1 MSAWL
6 AWSAA
11 GWHWAIY
18 PLAAAVITA
27 AVGGWLYYREPPG
40 EAAQYERELD
50 REFAPPRYLPG
61 PARRG
66 EDREKD
72 RGLGADRVMASGSQR
87 TDSLHSEGRAGEL
100 HQPRYPELDPQLRPD
115 WLEDQLDRGRR
126 RHARQML
133 MQGRWR
139 AQMLA
144 EIAAWA
150 T

>member
-11 GWHWAIY
+11 AWHWTLY
-18 PLAAAVITA
+18 PLAAAVIAA
-27 AVGGWLYYREPPG
+27 AVGGWLYYREPPE
-40 EAAQYERELD
+40 EAARYERELD
-50 REFAPPRYLPG
+50 REFGPPRYLPG
-61 PARRG
+61 PALARI
-66 EDREKD
+66 DALT
-72 RGLGADRVMASGSQR
+72 GLPAN
-87 TDSLHSEGRAGEL
+87 RAGEFHL
-100 HQPRYPELDPQLRPD
+100 EQPRYPELDPQLRPD
-115 WLEDQLDRGRR
+115 WLEDQLERGRR

-150 T
+150 A